1 MRLLLAEDD
10 RAILE
15 SVKKSL
21 EKDGYQV
28 DTADN
33 GTDAFDLGRTS
44 QYEAI
49 LLDLGLP
56 EKAGLRILKDWR
68 NRGIKTPVIII
79 TARGSW
85 TEKVDGF
92 NAGADDYLAK
102 PFQYE
107 ELAARLRAV
116 LRRANQAAGG
126 ESLARGGVE
135 LDERARCVTADGR
148 KHDLTAHEFKVLRYL
163 MLHAG
168 QVVSKEKLEE
178 QIYEDSQDHE
188 SNVLEVYISRL
199 RKKVGEKR
207 IVTRR
212 GQGYAFERNAG

>member
-10 RAILE
+10 PAILE
-15 SVKKSL
+15 SVKSRL
-21 EKDGYQV
+21 LADGYQV
-28 DTADN
+28 DTAAN
-33 GTDAFDLGRTS
+33 GADAYELGRTE

-56 EKAGLRILKDWR
+56 DRSGLRVLKDWR
-68 NRGIKTPVIII
+68 LRGIATPVIVI

-85 TEKVDGF
+85 TEKVEGF

-107 ELAARLRAV
+107 ELRARLRAV
-116 LRRANQAAGG
+116 LRRANQSAAG
-126 ESLARGGVE
+126 ELLDRGGVQLHE
-135 LDERARCVTADGR
+135 NTREVTSGGE
-148 KHDLTAHEFKVLRYL
+148 KTELTASEFKVLRYL

-178 QIYEDSQDHE
+178 QIYDDSKDHQ

-199 RKKVGEKR
+199 RRKIGESR

-212 GQGYAFERNAG
+212 GQGYLFEKSP

>member
-1 MRLLLAEDD
+1 MRILLAEDD

-15 SVKKSL
+15 SVRARL
-21 EKDGYQV
+21 QRDGYQV
-28 DTADN
+28 DIAEN
-33 GTDAFDLGRTS
+33 GADAFDLGRTS

-56 EKAGLRILKDWR
+56 EKAGLRVLADWR
-68 NRGIKTPVIII
+68 GRGIKTPVIII

-85 TEKVDGF
+85 TEKVEGF

-107 ELAARLRAV
+107 ELVARLRAV
-116 LRRANQAAGG
+116 LRRANQAGPGAL
-126 ESLARGGVE
+126 ERGGVTLFE
-135 LDERARCVTADGR
+135 HSREVLAGGK
-148 KHDLTAHEFKVLRYL
+148 KHDLTAHEFMILRYL

-168 QVVSKEKLEE
+168 SIVSKEKLEE
-178 QIYEDSQDHE
+178 QIYSDSVDHQ
-188 SNVLEVYISRL
+188 SNVLEVYIGRL
-199 RKKVGEKR
+199 RRKIGDRR

-212 GQGYAFERNAG
+212 GQGYLFEKDAE